1 MRRLP
6 DFEGLAIFA
15 KVAETQSFSA
25 AASELFLSKAT
36 VSKAV
41 TRLEA
46 RLKVRLFNRTS
57 RRLTLTDAGEQL
69 ASRAAHILSE
79 GLAAED
85 VVSGQSGAPRGLVR
99 LAAPISF
106 GVLYVAPAL
115 PEFFALYPEVSID
128 LQMSDSAV
136 DLVGER
142 FDAAIRIAALPD
154 SSLVARTLC
163 PMPRLLVGAPSYFKQ
178 HGKPAHPLEL
188 AEHQCIAHARPGM
201 SDTWNF
207 TNRKGETATVR
218 PTGCLRTNNGDAMV
232 PVLTAGLALGILPEF
247 LLRDALAAGR
257 LEPILSEWQL
267 PTGAV
272 HWVTPPGGLRPR
284 RVDLLGAFFAEKLA
298 PGGHGTVRHEKS
310 TRPNSTI
317 RLRP

>member
-15 KVAETQSFSA
+15 KVAETQSFSV

-79 GLAAED
+79 GQAAED
-85 VVSGQSGAPRGLVR
+85 VISGQSGSPRGLVR
-99 LAAPISF
+99 LAAPMSF
-106 GVLYVAPAL
+106 GVLYVAPLL
-115 PEFFALYPEVSID
+115 PEFFAIYPEVSID

-188 AEHQCIAHARPGM
+188 AEHQCLAHSRPGM

-247 LLRDALAAGR
+247 FLRDALAEGR

-298 PGGHGTVRHEKS
+298 PGGHGTVRPEKS
-310 TRPNSTI
+310 TRSNSTA
-317 RLRP
+317 RPRA

>member
-6 DFEGLAIFA
+6 DLEGLAIFA
-15 KVAETQSFSA
+15 KVAQTRSFSA
-25 AASELFLSKAT
+25 TASELYLSKAT

-41 TRLEA
+41 TRLEG

-85 VVSGQSGAPRGLVR
+85 TVSGQSGAPRGLVR
-99 LAAPISF
+99 LSAPISF
-106 GVLYVAPAL
+106 GVLYIAPIL
-115 PEFFALYPEVSID
+115 PEFFARYPEVSID
-128 LQMSDSAV
+128 LQMSDAMV
-136 DLVGER
+136 DLIGER
-142 FDAAIRIAALPD
+142 FDAAVRIAALPD

-163 PMPRLLVGAPSYFKQ
+163 PMPRLLIGAPSYFEQ
-178 HGKPAHPLEL
+178 HGKPSHPLEL
-188 AEHQCIAHARPGM
+188 AEHQCIAYARPGV

-207 TNRKGETATVR
+207 TNGKGETATVR
-218 PTGCLRTNNGDAMV
+218 PAGCLRTNNGDAMV

-247 LLRDALAAGR
+247 LVRDALADGR
-257 LEPILSEWQL
+257 LQEVLPGWQL
-267 PTGAV
+267 PAGAV
-272 HWVTPPGGLRPR
+272 HWVTPPGGLRPK

-298 PGGHGTVRHEKS
+298 HGGDGGIRRARS
-310 TRPNSTI
+310 TRPHSMT
-317 RLRP
+317 RLRA

>member
-15 KVAETQSFSA
+15 KVAETQSFSV

-85 VVSGQSGAPRGLVR
+85 VISGQSGSPRGLVR
-99 LAAPISF
+99 LAAPMSF
-106 GVLYVAPAL
+106 GVLYVAPLL
-115 PEFFALYPEVSID
+115 PEFFAIYPEVSID

-188 AEHQCIAHARPGM
+188 AEHQCLAHSRPGM

-247 LLRDALAAGR
+247 FLRDALAEGR

-298 PGGHGTVRHEKS
+298 PGGHSTVPAEKS
-310 TRPNSTI
+310 TRPNSTS

>member
-6 DFEGLAIFA
+6 DLEGLAIFA
-15 KVAETQSFSA
+15 KVAQMRSFSA
-25 AASELFLSKAT
+25 AASELYLSKAT
-36 VSKAV
+36 VSKAI
-41 TRLEA
+41 TRLEG

-57 RRLTLTDAGEQL
+57 RRLMLTDAGEQL

-85 VVSGQSGAPRGLVR
+85 AVSGQQGVPRGLVR

-106 GVLYVAPAL
+106 GVLYVAPLL
-115 PEFFALYPEVSID
+115 PEFFARYPEVSID
-128 LQMSDSAV
+128 LQMSDSTV
-136 DLVGER
+136 DLIGDR

-163 PMPRLLVGAPSYFKQ
+163 PVPRLLVGAPSYFKE
-178 HGKPAHPLEL
+178 HGKPSHPLEL

-207 TNRKGETATVR
+207 TNVKGETATVR

-232 PVLTAGLALGILPEF
+232 PILTAGLALGILPEF
-247 LLRDALAAGR
+247 FLRDALADGR
-257 LEPILSEWQL
+257 LQEILPEWQL
-267 PTGAV
+267 PAGAV
-272 HWVTPPGGLRPR
+272 HWVTPPGGLRPK
-284 RVDLLGAFFAEKLA
+284 RVDLLGTFLAEKLA
-298 PGGHGTVRHEKS
+298 RSDDGGVRHERG
-310 TRPNSTI
+310 TRPRSTT
-317 RLRP
+317 RLRA